1 MDLDVGKTDLVS
13 REFLAVVL
21 AGFGNGLVPLTSD
34 YGDEPCPKSL
44 LPVANRPLLEY
55 VFSWLEQSGIKDVL
69 LICPARHR
77 SSIYHHIHSDVSSS
91 SLRVD
96 IQTFDESEDSPEGT
110 CNLLRQISNRI
121 TEDFVLVP
129 CDFVPPPS
137 LPLSTLLNKFRVDAM
152 AEGSLATTCWFAPKK
167 QEKGTVVEEWGPTS
181 GTTSIIWDPTAGTL
195 LHIDSPD
202 DVDRDSEDI
211 SLKMSLLNK
220 YPHTKLSAN
229 LEDSHVYVCRRLVLD
244 LLREKHHM
252 DSLKDE
258 FLPWLCKIQY
268 RQSKRRKYAEV
279 LNGSE
284 PHLSQHVSLEHSSL
298 LSKHCVV
305 DEEGQ
310 LVLANGEDDVDVDPR
325 ITLKIGIVVHNKEDE
340 PAVRVNTI
348 HNFYEINKRALSITT
363 YTLPSDP
370 KDRALIDQRCQISTD
385 SIIGESTQVS
395 EKTTI
400 KRSVIGRHCVIGKMV
415 KINGCVLLDHC
426 VVEDGAKLDG
436 CILGKSTQVGRKAEL
451 ARCVTQAGYE
461 VAANETVKGEKLEV
475 SDWTANLDSS
485 NEVDSD
491 SDSTD

>member
-1 MDLDVGKTDLVS
+1 MDLDAGKTDLVS

-77 SSIYHHIHSDVSSS
+77 SSIYHHIHSDVSSL

-129 CDFVPPPS
+129 CDFMPPPS
-137 LPLSTLLNKFRVDAM
+137 LPLSALLNKFRIDAM

-167 QEKGTVVEEWGPTS
+167 QEKGTVIEEWGPSS
-181 GTTSIIWDPTAGTL
+181 GTTSIIWDPITGTL
-195 LHIDSPD
+195 LHVDSPD
-202 DVDRDSEDI
+202 DVDRNSEEI

-244 LLREKHHM
+244 LLREKPHM
-252 DSLKDE
+252 DSLKEE

-284 PHLSQHVSLEHSSL
+284 PHLSQHISLEHSSL
-298 LSKHCVV
+298 LNKHCVV

-310 LVLANGEDDVDVDPR
+310 LVLADGDLEDSDVDPR
-325 ITLKIGIVVHNKEDE
+325 ISLKIGIVVHNKEDE

-348 HNFYEINKRALSITT
+348 HSFYEVNRRASTWAFLG
-363 YTLPSDP
+363 LPSDP
-370 KDRALIDQRCQISTD
+370 KDRALIDQKSQISKD
-385 SIIGESTQVS
+385 SIIGESTQW
-395 EKTTI
+395 KT
-400 KRSVIGRHCVIGKMV
+400 G
-415 KINGCVLLDHC
+415 
-426 VVEDGAKLDG
+426 EAKLDG

-451 ARCVTQAGYE
+451 VRCVTQAGYE
-461 VAANETVKGEKLEV
+461 VAANDVVKGEKLEV
-475 SDWTANLDSS
+475 SDWTANLESG
-485 NEVDSD
+485 NEDDSD